1 MARPKI
7 IETPKQIHDRQKLA
21 VLTRILRVALGL
33 SQLELAKRTGLS
45 FSTIAKFENGELRLH
60 ENKKAKIFSLFDE
73 AGLHYSINTV
83 HSIKGMTESERE
95 PESVGRHRTIGSY
108 SSYSCTEL
116 VVCGESID

>member
-73 AGLHYSINTV
+73 AGLHYSINKGKINVTLPKDMLEDLMDNGLIWPITV
-83 HSIKGMTESERE
+83 DQFN
-95 PESVGRHRTIGSY
+95 
-108 SSYSCTEL
+108 SS
-116 VVCGESID
+116 